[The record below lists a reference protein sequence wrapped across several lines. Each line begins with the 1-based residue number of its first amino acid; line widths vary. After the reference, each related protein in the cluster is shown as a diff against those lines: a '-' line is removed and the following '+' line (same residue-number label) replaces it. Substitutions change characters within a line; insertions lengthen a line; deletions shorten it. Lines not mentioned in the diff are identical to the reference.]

1 MKAARLVG
9 PRQFEIVEA
18 EVPAPAA
25 GECLIRL
32 EKISVCGNDIRHEFS
47 HIFPEEHYPGR
58 LGVPGHECAG
68 VVVESQCQEFHE
80 GQRVIIYPGR
90 GVRSGGL
97 VEYIAA
103 TPNWI
108 CALPDTGDL
117 AEWVLCQPSGTVLY
131 SVQQMGSLLGK
142 DVVVVGQGVI
152 GLSFTMLTA
161 KLGAQRVIGIDPL
174 DYRLEWSRK
183 MGATHTIN
191 PDQVDPAVVVNEL
204 TGGRGGDVVVEAAGY
219 PDSFNTALRLVKQFG
234 QVMVFGIQADA
245 FIPVEHNL
253 LMERQP
259 TLIPTTG
266 GRLRDPMAPI
276 KTMVDL
282 KARGWCDPGQMLT
295 HRLPFAEVQRAFEL
309 YESQQDGIIKAVMT
323 I

>member
-1 MKAARLVG
+1 M
-9 PRQFEIVEA
+9 EA

-32 EKISVCGNDIRHEFS
+32 EKISVCGSDIRHEFS
-47 HIFPEEHYPGR
+47 HVFPEEHYPGR

-68 VVVESQCQEFHE
+68 VVVESRCQEFHE

-103 TPNWI
+103 TPNWM

-191 PDQVDPAVVVNEL
+191 PDQEDPAAVVNEL

-234 QVMVFGIQADA
+234 QVMVFGIQADD

-266 GRLRDPMAPI
+266 GRLRDPMSPI

-282 KARGWCDPGQMLT
+282 KERGWCDPGQMLT
-295 HRLPFAEVQRAFEL
+295 HRLPFEEVQRAFEL

>member
-9 PRQFEIVEA
+9 PRQFEMVEA
-18 EVPAPAA
+18 EVPATAA

-32 EKISVCGNDIRHEFS
+32 EKISVCGSDIRHEFS

-68 VVVESQCQEFHE
+68 VVVESRCQEFHE

-103 TPNWI
+103 TPNWM

-161 KLGAQRVIGIDPL
+161 KLGAQQVIGIDPL

-191 PDQVDPAVVVNEL
+191 PERDNPVDVVNEL
-204 TGGRGGDVVVEAAGY
+204 TGGRGGDVVAEAAGY

-234 QVMVFGIQADA
+234 QVMVFGIQADE

-282 KARGWCDPGQMLT
+282 KERGWCDPGQMLT
-295 HRLPFAEVQRAFEL
+295 HRLPFAEVQKAFEL

-323 I
+323 V

>member
-18 EVPAPAA
+18 EVPTPAA

-32 EKISVCGNDIRHEFS
+32 EKISVCGSDIRHEFS
-47 HIFPEEHYPGR
+47 HIFPEEHYPGQ

-103 TPNWI
+103 TPNWM

-191 PDQVDPAVVVNEL
+191 PDQEDPAAAVNEL

-234 QVMVFGIQADA
+234 QVMVFGIQADE

-266 GRLRDPMAPI
+266 GRLRDPMSPI

-282 KARGWCDPGQMLT
+282 KERGWCDPGQMLT

>member
-32 EKISVCGNDIRHEFS
+32 EKISVCGSDIRHEFS
-47 HIFPEEHYPGR
+47 HVFPEEHYPGR

-108 CALPDTGDL
+108 CALPDIGDL
-117 AEWVLCQPSGTVLY
+117 AEWVLCQPSGTALY
-131 SVQQMGSLLGK
+131 SVQQMGNLLGK

-191 PDQVDPAVVVNEL
+191 PDQVDPAAAVNEL

-282 KARGWCDPGQMLT
+282 KERGWCDPGQMLT

>member
-32 EKISVCGNDIRHEFS
+32 EKISVCGSDIRHEFS
-47 HIFPEEHYPGR
+47 HVFPEEHYPGR

-103 TPNWI
+103 TPNWM

-152 GLSFTMLTA
+152 GLSFTMLNA

-191 PDQVDPAVVVNEL
+191 PDQEDPAAVVNEL

-282 KARGWCDPGQMLT
+282 KERGWCDPGQMLT

>member
-32 EKISVCGNDIRHEFS
+32 EKISVCGSDIRHEFS

-68 VVVESQCQEFHE
+68 VVVESRCQEFHE

-103 TPNWI
+103 TPNWM

-174 DYRLEWSRK
+174 DYRLDWSRK

-191 PDQVDPAVVVNEL
+191 PDQEDPAAVVNEL

-234 QVMVFGIQADA
+234 QVMVFGIQAEA

-282 KARGWCDPGQMLT
+282 KERGWCDPGQMLT

>member
-32 EKISVCGNDIRHEFS
+32 EKISVCGSDIRHEFS

-103 TPNWI
+103 TPNWM

-191 PDQVDPAVVVNEL
+191 PDQVDPAAAVNEL

-219 PDSFNTALRLVKQFG
+219 PDSFNAALRLVKQFG
-234 QVMVFGIQADA
+234 QVMVFGIQADE

-282 KARGWCDPGQMLT
+282 KERGWCDPGQMLT

>member
-9 PRQFEIVEA
+9 PRQFELVEA
-18 EVPAPAA
+18 EVPVPDE

-32 EKISVCGNDIRHEFS
+32 EKLSVCGSDIRHEFS

-68 VVVESQCQEFHE
+68 VVVESKTQEFHE

-103 TPNWI
+103 TPNWM
-108 CALPDTGDL
+108 CALPEEGDL

-183 MGATHTIN
+183 MGATDTIN
-191 PDQVDPAVVVNEL
+191 PDEDDVAAAVNDL
-204 TGGRGGDVVVEAAGY
+204 TGGLGADVVVEAAGY

-234 QVMVFGIQADA
+234 QVMVFGIQGEE

-259 TLIPTTG
+259 QLIPTTG
-266 GRLRDPMAPI
+266 GRLRNPMAPI
-276 KTMVDL
+276 KTMVEL
-282 KARGWCDPGQMLT
+282 KRRGWCDPGQMLT

-309 YESQQDGIIKAVMT
+309 YEGQQDGIIKVVMT
-323 I
+323 V

>member
-9 PRQFEIVEA
+9 PRQFEMVEA
-18 EVPAPAA
+18 EVPATAA

-32 EKISVCGNDIRHEFS
+32 EKISVCGSDIRHEFS

-68 VVVESQCQEFHE
+68 VVVESRCQEFHE

-103 TPNWI
+103 TPNWM

-191 PDQVDPAVVVNEL
+191 PDRDNPVDVVNEL
-204 TGGRGGDVVVEAAGY
+204 TSGRGGDVVVEAAGY

-234 QVMVFGIQADA
+234 QVMVFGIQADE

-282 KARGWCDPGQMLT
+282 KERGWCDPGQMLT

-323 I
+323 V

>member
-32 EKISVCGNDIRHEFS
+32 EKISVCGSDIRHEFS

-191 PDQVDPAVVVNEL
+191 PDQEDPAAAVNEL

-282 KARGWCDPGQMLT
+282 KERGWCDPGQMLT
-295 HRLPFAEVQRAFEL
+295 HRLPFEEVQRAFEL

>member
-32 EKISVCGNDIRHEFS
+32 EKISVCGSDIRHEFS

-103 TPNWI
+103 TPNWM

-117 AEWVLCQPSGTVLY
+117 AEWVLCQPSGTALY

-191 PDQVDPAVVVNEL
+191 PDQVDPAAAVNEL

-282 KARGWCDPGQMLT
+282 KERGWCDPGQMLT

>member
-9 PRQFEIVEA
+9 PRQFEMVEA
-18 EVPAPAA
+18 EVPAPLE

-32 EKISVCGNDIRHEFS
+32 EKISVCGSDIRHEFS
-47 HIFPEEHYPGR
+47 QIFPEEHYPGR

-68 VVVESQCQEFHE
+68 TVVESKSQEFAE

-103 TPNWI
+103 TPDWM
-108 CALPDTGDL
+108 CALPEEGDL

-183 MGATHTIN
+183 MGATDTIN
-191 PDQVDPAVVVNEL
+191 PDRDEVAAAVKDL
-204 TGGRGGDVVVEAAGY
+204 TGGLGADVVVEAAGY

-234 QVMVFGIQADA
+234 QVMVFGIQADEL
-245 FIPVEHNL
+245 IPVEHNL

-259 TLIPTTG
+259 QLIPTTG
-266 GRLRDPMAPI
+266 GRLREPMAPI
-276 KTMVDL
+276 KTMVEL
-282 KARGWCDPGQMLT
+282 KRRGWCDPGQMLT
-295 HRLPFAEVQRAFEL
+295 HRMPFEEVQRAFEL
-309 YESQQDGIIKAVMT
+309 YEGQQDGIIKVVMT
-323 I
+323 V

>member
-9 PRQFEIVEA
+9 PRQFEMVEA
-18 EVPAPAA
+18 EVPAPLE

-32 EKISVCGNDIRHEFS
+32 EKISVCGSDIRHEFS

-68 VVVESQCQEFHE
+68 TVVESKSQEFQE

-103 TPNWI
+103 TPDWM
-108 CALPDTGDL
+108 CALPEEGDL
-117 AEWVLCQPSGTVLY
+117 AKWVLCQPSGTVLY

-142 DVVVVGQGVI
+142 DVAVVGQGVI

-183 MGATHTIN
+183 MGATDTIN
-191 PDQVDPAVVVNEL
+191 PDREDGAAAVNDL
-204 TGGRGGDVVVEAAGY
+204 TGGLGADVVVEAAGY
-219 PDSFNTALRLVKQFG
+219 PDSFNMALRLVKQFG
-234 QVMVFGIQADA
+234 QVMVFGIQADEL
-245 FIPVEHNL
+245 IPVEHNL

-259 TLIPTTG
+259 QLIPTTG
-266 GRLRDPMAPI
+266 GRLRNPMAPI
-276 KTMVDL
+276 KTMVEL
-282 KARGWCDPGQMLT
+282 KRRGWCDPGQMLT
-295 HRLPFAEVQRAFEL
+295 HRMPFEEVQRAFEL
-309 YESQQDGIIKAVMT
+309 YEGQQDGIIKVVMT
-323 I
+323 V

>member
-9 PRQFEIVEA
+9 PRQFEIIDA
-18 EVPAPAA
+18 EVPTPED
-25 GECLIRL
+25 GQCLIRL
-32 EKISVCGNDIRHEFS
+32 EKLSVCGSDIRHEYS
-47 HIFPEEHYPGR
+47 HLFPEEHYPGR
-58 LGVPGHECAG
+58 LGAPGHECAG
-68 VVVESQCQEFHE
+68 VVVESRCQEFQE

-90 GVRSGGL
+90 GSDSGGL
-97 VEYIAA
+97 VEYI
-103 TPNWI
+103 TSGPNLM
-108 CALPDTGDL
+108 CALPDEGDL

-142 DVVVVGQGVI
+142 DVAVVGQGVI

-161 KLGAQRVIGIDPL
+161 KLGARRVIGIDPL
-174 DYRLEWSRK
+174 DYRLDWSKR

-191 PDQVDPAVVVNEL
+191 PDRDNVVAAVEEL
-204 TGGRGGDVVVEAAGY
+204 TGGRGVDVVAEAAGY
-219 PDSFNTALRLVKQFG
+219 PDSFNTALRLVAQFG
-234 QVMVFGIQADA
+234 KVMVFGIQSDE
-245 FIPVEHNL
+245 FIPVEHEL

-266 GRLRDPMAPI
+266 GRLVDPMAPI
-276 KTMVDL
+276 RTMVDL
-282 KARGWCDPGQMLT
+282 KQRGWCDPGQMVT

-309 YESQQDGIIKAVMT
+309 YEGQQDGIIKVVMS

>member
-32 EKISVCGNDIRHEFS
+32 EKISVCGSDIRHEFS

-103 TPNWI
+103 TPNWM

-174 DYRLEWSRK
+174 NYRLEWSRK

-191 PDQVDPAVVVNEL
+191 PDQEDPAAAVNEL

-282 KARGWCDPGQMLT
+282 KERGWCDPGQMLT

>member
-32 EKISVCGNDIRHEFS
+32 EKISVCGSDIRHEFS

-191 PDQVDPAVVVNEL
+191 PDQEDPAAVVNEL

-282 KARGWCDPGQMLT
+282 KERGWCDPGQMLT

>member
-18 EVPAPAA
+18 EVPTPAA

-32 EKISVCGNDIRHEFS
+32 EKISVCGSDIRHEFS

-103 TPNWI
+103 TPNWM

-174 DYRLEWSRK
+174 DYRLDWSRK

-191 PDQVDPAVVVNEL
+191 PDQVDPAAAVNEL

-282 KARGWCDPGQMLT
+282 KERGWCDPGQMLT

>member
-9 PRQFEIVEA
+9 PRQFEMVEA
-18 EVPAPAA
+18 EVPATAA

-32 EKISVCGNDIRHEFS
+32 EKISVCGSDIRHEFS

-68 VVVESQCQEFHE
+68 VVVESRCQEFHE

-103 TPNWI
+103 TPNWM

-191 PDQVDPAVVVNEL
+191 PERDNPVEAVNEL
-204 TGGRGGDVVVEAAGY
+204 TGGRGGDVVAEAAGY

-234 QVMVFGIQADA
+234 QVMVFGIQADE

-282 KARGWCDPGQMLT
+282 KERGWCDPGQMLT
-295 HRLPFAEVQRAFEL
+295 HRLAFAEVQRAFEL

-323 I
+323 V

>member
-9 PRQFEIVEA
+9 PRQFEMVEA
-18 EVPAPAA
+18 EVPAPLE

-32 EKISVCGNDIRHEFS
+32 EKISVCGSDIRHEFS

-68 VVVESQCQEFHE
+68 TVVESKSQEFAE

-103 TPNWI
+103 TPDWM
-108 CALPDTGDL
+108 CALPEEGDL

-161 KLGAQRVIGIDPL
+161 RLGAQRVIGIDPL

-183 MGATHTIN
+183 MGATDTIN
-191 PDQVDPAVVVNEL
+191 PDRDEVAAAVKDL
-204 TGGRGGDVVVEAAGY
+204 TGGLGADVVVEAAGY

-234 QVMVFGIQADA
+234 QVMVFGIQADEL
-245 FIPVEHNL
+245 IPVEHNL

-259 TLIPTTG
+259 QLIPTTG
-266 GRLRDPMAPI
+266 GRLREPMAPI
-276 KTMVDL
+276 KTMVEL
-282 KARGWCDPGQMLT
+282 KRRGWCDPGQMLT
-295 HRLPFAEVQRAFEL
+295 HRMPFEEVQRAFEL
-309 YESQQDGIIKAVMT
+309 YEGQQDGIIKVVMT
-323 I
+323 V

>member
-9 PRQFEIVEA
+9 PRQFEMVDA
-18 EVPAPAA
+18 EVPAPLE

-32 EKISVCGNDIRHEFS
+32 EKISVCGSDIRHEFS

-68 VVVESQCQEFHE
+68 TVVESKSQEFAE

-103 TPNWI
+103 TPDWM
-108 CALPDTGDL
+108 CALPEEGDL

-142 DVVVVGQGVI
+142 DVAVVGQGVI

-183 MGATHTIN
+183 MGATDTIN
-191 PDQVDPAVVVNEL
+191 PDRDEVAAAVKDL
-204 TGGRGGDVVVEAAGY
+204 TGGLGADVVVEAAGY

-234 QVMVFGIQADA
+234 QVMVFGIQVEEL
-245 FIPVEHNL
+245 IPVEHNL

-259 TLIPTTG
+259 QLIPTTG
-266 GRLRDPMAPI
+266 GRLREPMAPI
-276 KTMVDL
+276 KTMVEL
-282 KARGWCDPGQMLT
+282 KRRGWCDPGQMLT
-295 HRLPFAEVQRAFEL
+295 HRLPFEEVQRAFEL
-309 YESQQDGIIKAVMT
+309 YEGQQDGIIKVVMT
-323 I
+323 V

>member
-32 EKISVCGNDIRHEFS
+32 EKISVCGSDIRHEFS

-103 TPNWI
+103 TPNWM

-117 AEWVLCQPSGTVLY
+117 AEWVLCQPSGTALY

-191 PDQVDPAVVVNEL
+191 PDQEDPAAVVNEL

-282 KARGWCDPGQMLT
+282 KERGWCDPGQMLT

>member
-1 MKAARLVG
+1 
-9 PRQFEIVEA
+9 
-18 EVPAPAA
+18 
-25 GECLIRL
+25 
-32 EKISVCGNDIRHEFS
+32 
-47 HIFPEEHYPGR
+47 
-58 LGVPGHECAG
+58 
-68 VVVESQCQEFHE
+68 
-80 GQRVIIYPGR
+80 
-90 GVRSGGL
+90 
-97 VEYIAA
+97 
-103 TPNWI
+103 
-108 CALPDTGDL
+108 
-117 AEWVLCQPSGTVLY
+117 
-131 SVQQMGSLLGK
+131 
-142 DVVVVGQGVI
+142 
-152 GLSFTMLTA
+152 
-161 KLGAQRVIGIDPL
+161 
-174 DYRLEWSRK
+174 

-191 PDQVDPAVVVNEL
+191 PDQEDPAAAVNEL

-234 QVMVFGIQADA
+234 QVMVFGIQADE

-259 TLIPTTG
+259 TLIPSTG

>member
-9 PRQFEIVEA
+9 PRQFEMVEA
-18 EVPAPAA
+18 EVPATAA

-32 EKISVCGNDIRHEFS
+32 EKISVCGSDIRHEFS
-47 HIFPEEHYPGR
+47 HIFPEEHYPGG

-68 VVVESQCQEFHE
+68 VVVESRCQEFHE

-103 TPNWI
+103 TPNWM

-191 PDQVDPAVVVNEL
+191 PERDNPVDVVNEL
-204 TGGRGGDVVVEAAGY
+204 TGGRGGDVVAEAAGY

-234 QVMVFGIQADA
+234 QVMVFGIQADE

-282 KARGWCDPGQMLT
+282 KERGWCDPGQMLT

-323 I
+323 V

>member
-32 EKISVCGNDIRHEFS
+32 EKISVCGSDIRHEFS
-47 HIFPEEHYPGR
+47 HVFPEEHYPGR

-68 VVVESQCQEFHE
+68 VVVESRCQEFHE

-103 TPNWI
+103 TPNWM

-117 AEWVLCQPSGTVLY
+117 AEWVLCQPSGTALY

-191 PDQVDPAVVVNEL
+191 PDQVDPAAAVNEL

-234 QVMVFGIQADA
+234 KVMVFGIQADE

-253 LMERQP
+253 LMERQA

-282 KARGWCDPGQMLT
+282 KERGWCDPGQMLT
-295 HRLPFAEVQRAFEL
+295 HRLAFAEVQRAFEL

>member
-9 PRQFEIVEA
+9 PRQFEMVEA
-18 EVPAPAA
+18 EVPATAA

-32 EKISVCGNDIRHEFS
+32 EKISVCGSDIRHEFS

-68 VVVESQCQEFHE
+68 VVVESRCQEFHE

-103 TPNWI
+103 TPNWM

-191 PDQVDPAVVVNEL
+191 PERDNPVEVVNEL

-219 PDSFNTALRLVKQFG
+219 PDSFNAALRLVKQFG
-234 QVMVFGIQADA
+234 QVMVFGIQADE

-282 KARGWCDPGQMLT
+282 KERGWCDPGQMLT

-323 I
+323 V

>member
-18 EVPAPAA
+18 EVPTPAA

-32 EKISVCGNDIRHEFS
+32 EKISVCGSDIRHEFS

-68 VVVESQCQEFHE
+68 VVVESRCQEFHE

-191 PDQVDPAVVVNEL
+191 PDQVDPAAAVNEL

-282 KARGWCDPGQMLT
+282 KERGWCDPGQMLT
-295 HRLPFAEVQRAFEL
+295 HRLPFAEVQQAFEL

>member
-18 EVPAPAA
+18 EVPDPAA

-32 EKISVCGNDIRHEFS
+32 EKISVCGSDIRHEFS
-47 HIFPEEHYPGR
+47 HVFPEEHYPGR

-103 TPNWI
+103 TPNWM

-191 PDQVDPAVVVNEL
+191 PDQEDPAAAVNEL

-234 QVMVFGIQADA
+234 QVMVFGIQADE

-282 KARGWCDPGQMLT
+282 KERGWCDPGQMLT

>member
-9 PRQFEIVEA
+9 PRQFEMVEA
-18 EVPAPAA
+18 EVPAPLE

-32 EKISVCGNDIRHEFS
+32 EKISVCGSDIRHEFS
-47 HIFPEEHYPGR
+47 QIFPEEHYPGR

-68 VVVESQCQEFHE
+68 TVVESKSQEFAE

-103 TPNWI
+103 TPDWM
-108 CALPDTGDL
+108 CALPEEGDL

-161 KLGAQRVIGIDPL
+161 KLGAQRVIGVDPL

-183 MGATHTIN
+183 MGATDTIN
-191 PDQVDPAVVVNEL
+191 PDRDEVAAAVKDL
-204 TGGRGGDVVVEAAGY
+204 TGGLGADVVVEAAGY

-234 QVMVFGIQADA
+234 QVMVFGIQSDEL
-245 FIPVEHNL
+245 IPVEHNL

-259 TLIPTTG
+259 QLIPTTG
-266 GRLRDPMAPI
+266 GRLREPMAPI
-276 KTMVDL
+276 KTMVEL
-282 KARGWCDPGQMLT
+282 KRRGWCDPGQMLT
-295 HRLPFAEVQRAFEL
+295 HRMPFEEVQRAFEL
-309 YESQQDGIIKAVMT
+309 YEGQQDGIIKVVMT
-323 I
+323 V

>member
-32 EKISVCGNDIRHEFS
+32 EKISVCGSDIRHEFS
-47 HIFPEEHYPGR
+47 HVFPEEHYPGR

-68 VVVESQCQEFHE
+68 VVVESRCQEFHE

-103 TPNWI
+103 TPNWM

-152 GLSFTMLTA
+152 GLSFMMLTA

-191 PDQVDPAVVVNEL
+191 PDKEDPAAVVNEL

-276 KTMVDL
+276 KTMVAL
-282 KARGWCDPGQMLT
+282 KERGWCDPGQMLT

>member
-9 PRQFEIVEA
+9 PRQFEMVEA
-18 EVPAPAA
+18 EVPAPLE

-32 EKISVCGNDIRHEFS
+32 EKISVCGSDIRHEFS
-47 HIFPEEHYPGR
+47 HVFPEEHYPGR

-68 VVVESQCQEFHE
+68 TVVESKSQEFQE

-103 TPNWI
+103 TPDWM
-108 CALPDTGDL
+108 CALPEEGDL

-183 MGATHTIN
+183 MGATDTIN
-191 PDQVDPAVVVNEL
+191 PDRDDVAAAVQDL
-204 TGGRGGDVVVEAAGY
+204 TGGLGADVVVEAAGY
-219 PDSFNTALRLVKQFG
+219 PDSFNMALRLVKQFG
-234 QVMVFGIQADA
+234 QVMVFGIQADEL
-245 FIPVEHNL
+245 IPVEHNL

-259 TLIPTTG
+259 QLIPTTG
-266 GRLRDPMAPI
+266 GRLRNPMAPI
-276 KTMVDL
+276 KTMVEL
-282 KARGWCDPGQMLT
+282 KRRGWCDPGQMLT
-295 HRLPFAEVQRAFEL
+295 HRMPFEEVQRAFEL
-309 YESQQDGIIKAVMT
+309 YEGQQDGIIKVVMT
-323 I
+323 V

>member
-9 PRQFEIVEA
+9 PRQFEMVEA
-18 EVPAPAA
+18 EVPAPLE

-32 EKISVCGNDIRHEFS
+32 EKISVCGSDIRHEFS
-47 HIFPEEHYPGR
+47 QIFPEEHYPGR

-68 VVVESQCQEFHE
+68 TVVESKSQEFAE

-103 TPNWI
+103 TPDWM
-108 CALPDTGDL
+108 CALPEEGDL

-142 DVVVVGQGVI
+142 DVAVVGQGVI

-174 DYRLEWSRK
+174 DYRLDWSRK
-183 MGATHTIN
+183 MGATDTIN
-191 PDQVDPAVVVNEL
+191 PDRDEVAAAVKDL
-204 TGGRGGDVVVEAAGY
+204 TGGLGADVVVEAAGY

-234 QVMVFGIQADA
+234 QVMVFGIQADEL
-245 FIPVEHNL
+245 IPVEHNL

-259 TLIPTTG
+259 QLIPTTG
-266 GRLRDPMAPI
+266 GRLREPMAPI
-276 KTMVDL
+276 KTMVEL
-282 KARGWCDPGQMLT
+282 KRRGWCDPGQMLT
-295 HRLPFAEVQRAFEL
+295 HRMPFGEVQRAFEL
-309 YESQQDGIIKAVMT
+309 YEGQQDGIIKVVMT
-323 I
+323 V

>member
-1 MKAARLVG
+1 MKAARLVA

-32 EKISVCGNDIRHEFS
+32 EKISVCGSDIRHEFS

-103 TPNWI
+103 TPNWM

-117 AEWVLCQPSGTVLY
+117 AEWVLCQPSGTALY

-191 PDQVDPAVVVNEL
+191 PDQEDPAAAVNEL

-259 TLIPTTG
+259 ILIPTTG

-282 KARGWCDPGQMLT
+282 KERGWCDPGQMLT

>member
-32 EKISVCGNDIRHEFS
+32 EKISVCGSDIRHEFS
-47 HIFPEEHYPGR
+47 HVFPEEHYPGR

-117 AEWVLCQPSGTVLY
+117 AEWVLCQPSGTALY

-161 KLGAQRVIGIDPL
+161 KLGAQQVIGIDPL

-191 PDQVDPAVVVNEL
+191 PDQVDPAAAVNEL

-234 QVMVFGIQADA
+234 QVMVFGIQADD

-282 KARGWCDPGQMLT
+282 KERGWCDPGQMLT
-295 HRLPFAEVQRAFEL
+295 HRLPFEEVQRAFEL

>member
-32 EKISVCGNDIRHEFS
+32 EKISVCGSDIRHEFS

-103 TPNWI
+103 TPNWM

-191 PDQVDPAVVVNEL
+191 PDQEDPTVAVNEL

-282 KARGWCDPGQMLT
+282 KERGWCDPGQMLT

>member
-9 PRQFEIVEA
+9 PRQFEMVEA
-18 EVPAPAA
+18 EAPAPLE

-32 EKISVCGNDIRHEFS
+32 EKISVCGSDIRHEFS

-68 VVVESQCQEFHE
+68 TVVESKSQEFHE

-103 TPNWI
+103 TPDWM
-108 CALPDTGDL
+108 CALPEEGDL

-183 MGATHTIN
+183 MGATDTIN
-191 PDQVDPAVVVNEL
+191 PDREDVAVAVNDL
-204 TGGRGGDVVVEAAGY
+204 TGGLGADVVVEAAGY
-219 PDSFNTALRLVKQFG
+219 PDSFNMALRLVKQFG
-234 QVMVFGIQADA
+234 QVMVFGIQADEL
-245 FIPVEHNL
+245 IPVEHNL

-259 TLIPTTG
+259 QLIPTTG
-266 GRLRDPMAPI
+266 GRLRNPMAPI
-276 KTMVDL
+276 KTMVEL
-282 KARGWCDPGQMLT
+282 KRRGWCDPGQMLT
-295 HRLPFAEVQRAFEL
+295 HRMPFEEVQRAFEL
-309 YESQQDGIIKAVMT
+309 YEGQQDGIIKVVMT
-323 I
+323 V

>member
-18 EVPAPAA
+18 EVPATAA

-32 EKISVCGNDIRHEFS
+32 EKISVCGSDIRHEFS

-68 VVVESQCQEFHE
+68 VVVESRCQEFHE

-103 TPNWI
+103 TPNWM

-191 PDQVDPAVVVNEL
+191 PDRDNPAAAVDEL

-234 QVMVFGIQADA
+234 QVMVFGIQADD

-259 TLIPTTG
+259 TLVPTTG

-282 KARGWCDPGQMLT
+282 KERGWCDPGQMLT
-295 HRLPFAEVQRAFEL
+295 HRLAFDEVQRAFEL

-323 I
+323 V